1 MFTGIVEE
9 IGVVKNVQI
18 RQSVRTIEIEA
29 HKIIEDMHIGD
40 SISVNGACLTVID
53 FSPNSFT
60 VQVIKGT
67 ENKTYL
73 ADVKRQSEVNLERA
87 MSGNGRFGGHFVL
100 GHVDELGTISKINET
115 TNAKIITIQCSNNI
129 IEQLVKQG
137 SITVD
142 GVSLTVFDKHANAFD
157 IHLIPETRRSTIL
170 ASKKI
175 GDDVHLETDVLFKYV
190 ENILNK
196 NNNHLT
202 ADKLRAFG
210 F

>member
-9 IGVVKNVQI
+9 IGVVKSVQI
-18 RQSVRTIEIEA
+18 RKSVRTIEIEA
-29 HKIIEDMHIGD
+29 HKITADMHIGD

-53 FSPNSFT
+53 FNQTSFT

-100 GHVDELGTISKINET
+100 GHVDELGTVSKINET
-115 TNAKIITIQCSNNI
+115 ANAKIITIQCSQHINK
-129 IEQLVKQG
+129 QLVKQG

-142 GVSLTVFDKHANAFD
+142 GVSLTVFEKHDSSFD

-170 ASKKI
+170 SSKKL
-175 GDDVHLETDVLFKYV
+175 GDKVHLETDVLFKYV

-196 NNNHLT
+196 DKDPLSV
-202 ADKLRAFG
+202 DKLRAFG